1 MPKIDNV
8 QGNLKL
14 CSTCGE
20 WKELSKY
27 HTYIGNGKK
36 YTKAKCKKCIGEEKA
51 KEKKAGLYSNIA
63 SSRETQRNTKADL
76 QLKNLQKRLKTGI
89 IVMLKDIPQKTIRKY
104 EITGTNT
111 RMIFLKDSQGKN
123 TSYQWTDFLIG
134 KLKIK
139 ICA

>member
-1 MPKIDNV
+1 V
-8 QGNLKL
+8 H
-14 CSTCGE
+14 S
-20 WKELSKY
+20 Y
-27 HTYIGNGKK
+27 NGKEYLSHICK
-36 YTKAKCKKCIGEEKA
+36 SCTCKRQIGYRRKREENKGKPQEPLKKVKKNYEEGRTHKTKEI
-51 KEKKAGLYSNIA
+51 
-63 SSRETQRNTKADL
+63 SRNEKADL

-89 IVMLKDIPQKTIRKY
+89 IVVLKDIPEKTIRKY

-111 RMIFLKDSQGKN
+111 RMIFLKDSQGKT